1 MGQRRVRV
9 GIDVGGTFT
18 DAVAIDNDTLEIIA
32 VVKVMTTHD
41 AAHGVAEGVVQALH
55 ELLVKGGFAAEHVV
69 FIAHGTTQATNAL
82 LEGDVV
88 KVGVIGM
95 GSGLDGLRARNQCH
109 VESIPLSQ
117 GHLLETGYTYLDS
130 AQPPSDEQIQE
141 AIQEMLGCAAEV
153 IVASEAYSVDDPR
166 NELRVMDRVRQGGV
180 PSCGTHEI
188 SKRYGLKIRT
198 RTAVVNASILPKM
211 TRTADMTESSVLE
224 AGISAPLMIMRGDGG
239 AMSIDEMRT
248 RPILTLLSGPAA
260 GVAGALMYA
269 RISDG
274 IFLEVGGT
282 STDISAIRNGQ
293 VAVDYASVGGHL
305 TYLPSLDVRTVGL
318 AGGSMIRIRDGR
330 IAEVGPRSAHI
341 AGLSYSVFARP
352 EEMVDLQLL
361 TIRPRPEDP
370 EEYVAVKTGGGRT
383 FALTLSCAANVAG
396 MVSAGSYACGN
407 AESARLAFAP
417 LVHRLGLSVEEVA
430 TRILDTAIDKV
441 VPPVQELMKKYG
453 LDASNVVLVGGG
465 GGEAAVVPYLA
476 RRMGLRCEKA
486 PNAQVIS
493 TIGVALAMVRD
504 MVERTI
510 AHPTEDDIL
519 SVRREAE
526 EAVLRMGAVPE
537 SIEVTMHIDTQ
548 LNLVRAVATGALA
561 MRARDLCAAQATPEA
576 RKEIAAASLGTAADQ
591 VQYRA
596 GTDQLDVF
604 TTTVKVKRLLGLFS
618 DRKHPGRVVDCEGV
632 VRLKLANAQVG
643 VTTHNNLAADLG
655 RLVDATST
663 YGDAGQMVPDAFLL
677 YGARL
682 ANLAGLA
689 STSQIVALAEEEL
702 RGVAADM
709 PVVIIT
715 DQR

>member
-1 MGQRRVRV
+1 
-9 GIDVGGTFT
+9 
-18 DAVAIDNDTLEIIA
+18 
-32 VVKVMTTHD
+32 
-41 AAHGVAEGVVQALH
+41 
-55 ELLVKGGFAAEHVV
+55 
-69 FIAHGTTQATNAL
+69 
-82 LEGDVV
+82 
-88 KVGVIGM
+88 
-95 GSGLDGLRARNQCH
+95 
-109 VESIPLSQ
+109 
-117 GHLLETGYTYLDS
+117 
-130 AQPPSDEQIQE
+130 
-141 AIQEMLGCAAEV
+141 
-153 IVASEAYSVDDPR
+153 
-166 NELRVMDRVRQGGV
+166 
-180 PSCGTHEI
+180 
-188 SKRYGLKIRT
+188 
-198 RTAVVNASILPKM
+198 
-211 TRTADMTESSVLE
+211 
-224 AGISAPLMIMRGDGG
+224 
-239 AMSIDEMRT
+239 
-248 RPILTLLSGPAA
+248 
-260 GVAGALMYA
+260 
-269 RISDG
+269 
-274 IFLEVGGT
+274 
-282 STDISAIRNGQ
+282 
-293 VAVDYASVGGHL
+293 
-305 TYLPSLDVRTVGL
+305 
-318 AGGSMIRIRDGR
+318 
-330 IAEVGPRSAHI
+330 
-341 AGLSYSVFARP
+341 
-352 EEMVDLQLL
+352 
-361 TIRPRPEDP
+361 
-370 EEYVAVKTGGGRT
+370 
-383 FALTLSCAANVAG
+383 
-396 MVSAGSYACGN
+396 
-407 AESARLAFAP
+407 
-417 LVHRLGLSVEEVA
+417 
-430 TRILDTAIDKV
+430 
-441 VPPVQELMKKYG
+441 
-453 LDASNVVLVGGG
+453 
-465 GGEAAVVPYLA
+465 
-476 RRMGLRCEKA
+476 MGLRCEKA